1 MPDSRYRQRDGS
13 TVDTGGNPRGN
24 PRGNSDMSEDLKICV
39 IYRDEPPEVLDQP
52 TPDAVPWRF
61 EICAEDAV
69 LRHPASTR
77 QDCFA
82 VLFPWDGSSELRDVL
97 AGIFP
102 AAEFIGYSNP
112 GAMAIDEPLR
122 KLDGTLVVRLPMTLS
137 FARQLLA
144 SLAAIHESRTALE
157 LLRRRADD
165 LQTFFDAFVD
175 VVQSASAV
183 ADRKT
188 AMTQLLHKI
197 IRRLHAEECLIY
209 LRSEEGQIL
218 ERAFGT
224 NNIKD
229 IDLFENQ
236 GNGAIIEHVVQTGAP
251 YLDNGYAFEIKVPF
265 STESRFIRSILCL
278 PLICQDQKIG
288 VIEVLNKVGGVFN
301 GEDRALLE
309 MLVGPLAV
317 AIGTIHMFDDTER
330 LTITD
335 DLTKLYNYRF
345 LMQYLEAE
353 VKRCMRY
360 KKRVSLL
367 FIDVDGFK
375 QINDTFGHLVGSRA
389 LAEIGQVLR
398 RILRETDI
406 VGRYGGDEFVV
417 VLPETPLNGALVIAE
432 RIRKKIEDYEFV
444 AQDLSIHLTIS
455 LGIANCP
462 KHTLTAEGLIKKADA
477 AMYRAK
483 ELTKNSIKVAV

>member
-1 MPDSRYRQRDGS
+1 MQDSRCRRRDGS
-13 TVDTGGNPRGN
+13 TVGAKGN
-24 PRGNSDMSEDLKICV
+24 PRGNSAMSEDLKICV

-52 TPDAVPWRF
+52 TPDAAPWRF
-61 EICAEDAV
+61 EICAESAV
-69 LRHPASTR
+69 LHHPASTR

-82 VLFPWDGSSELRDVL
+82 VLFPWDGSSGLRNAL

-102 AAEFIGYSNP
+102 AAEFVGYLNS
-112 GAMAIDEPLR
+112 GAMATDEPLR
-122 KLDGTLVVRLPMTLS
+122 KVDGTPVVRLPMSLS
-137 FARQLLA
+137 FARHLLD
-144 SLAAIHESRTALE
+144 SLAAIHASRTALE

-175 VVQSASAV
+175 MVRLASAI

-188 AMTQLLHKI
+188 AMTRLLDKI
-197 IRRLHAEECLIY
+197 IHRLHAEECLIY
-209 LRSEEGQIL
+209 LRSEERQIL
-218 ERAFGT
+218 ERAYGT

-236 GNGAIIEHVVQTGAP
+236 ANGAIIDHVMKTGAP
-251 YLDNGYAFEIKVPF
+251 HLDNGYVFEIKVPF
-265 STESRFIRSILCL
+265 STESRFICSILCL
-278 PLICQDQKIG
+278 PLICQDEKIG
-288 VIEVLNKVGGVFN
+288 VIEVLNKVGGVFTE
-301 GEDRALLE
+301 EDRALLE
-309 MLVGPLAV
+309 MLVEALAV
-317 AIGTIHMFDDTER
+317 AIGAIRMFDDTER

-335 DLTKLYNYRF
+335 DLTKLYNYRY
-345 LMQYLEAE
+345 LVQYLEAE
-353 VKRCMRY
+353 VKRCLRY

-375 QINDTFGHLVGSRA
+375 RINDTFGHLVGSLA

-398 RILRETDI
+398 RILRETDV

-455 LGIANCP
+455 LGVANCP

-483 ELTKNSIKVAV
+483 ELNKNSIKVAV

>member
-1 MPDSRYRQRDGS
+1 MRGSRCRRRDGS
-13 TVDTGGNPRGN
+13 IVGARGN
-24 PRGNSDMSEDLKICV
+24 PRGNSDMSRDLKICV

-52 TPDAVPWRF
+52 TPDALPWRF
-61 EICAEDAV
+61 EICAEDAI
-69 LRHPASTR
+69 LNHPASTR

-82 VLFPWDGSSELRDVL
+82 VLFPWDGSSGLRSAL

-102 AAEFIGYSNP
+102 AAEFVGYLNS
-112 GAMAIDEPLR
+112 GAMATDEPLQ
-122 KLDGTLVVRLPMTLS
+122 KVDGTLVVRLPMSLS
-137 FARQLLA
+137 FARHLLD

-157 LLRRRADD
+157 LLRCRADD

-175 VVQSASAV
+175 VIQSASVV

-188 AMTQLLHKI
+188 AMTRLLHKI
-197 IRRLHAEECLIY
+197 IHRLHAEEGLIY
-209 LRSEEGQIL
+209 LRGEEGQIL
-218 ERAFGT
+218 ERAYWT

-236 GNGAIIEHVVQTGAP
+236 ANGAIIEHVVKTGAP
-251 YLDNGYAFEIKVPF
+251 YQDNGYEFEIKVPF

-288 VIEVLNKVGGVFN
+288 VIEVLNKVGGVFA
-301 GEDRALLE
+301 E
-309 MLVGPLAV
+309 
-317 AIGTIHMFDDTER
+317 
-330 LTITD
+330 D
-335 DLTKLYNYRF
+335 DLTKLYNYRY

-353 VKRCMRY
+353 VKRCLRY

-398 RILRETDI
+398 RILRETDV

-432 RIRKKIEDYEFV
+432 RIRKKIEDYEFI

-455 LGIANCP
+455 LGVANCP